1 MAEGGVTEKTLALPR
16 PCMRAQPESRLG
28 APSWDT
34 GPGHQ
39 ATVGGAGREGR
50 GGGAVQ
56 PPGQSAPSSSFLR
69 GVGRRWGA
77 TLRRVAISTKCQE
90 VCLPA
95 SGLCVQSSE
104 LFIRPSRAQH
114 RRGRQEPRGTARLH
128 LSLSRPQH
136 QTTTVTSLEPPPPPP
151 PPHTHTH
158 TQRWSPSSRE
168 DAQNRCAWRPSPE
181 ACRSPQPP
189 PTKPPTTPLTG
200 WGWCA
205 IAADWKLVLE
215 SGQGAWRRK
224 STQHW
229 REEEGVGG
237 HRVPIEVPSPRC
249 WAGAAVAGHAKQPQS
264 EG

>member
-1 MAEGGVTEKTLALPR
+1 MHACTARVQAGRPLLGHWPWPPGNRGRSWQGGERWGGCSASRAVCALKLFPQRGGTEVGCHSQESCHFHQMSRGVFTRLR
-16 PCMRAQPESRLG
+16 PLCPVLG
-28 APSWDT
+28 AIYKALKST
-34 GPGHQ
+34 AQERAPG
-39 ATVGGAGREGR
+39 APGNGTVASLP
-50 GGGAVQ
+50 Q
-56 PPGQSAPSSSFLR
+56 PPPTSNNHCYQP
-69 GVGRRWGA
+69 GA
-77 TLRRVAISTKCQE
+77 T
-90 VCLPA
+90 
-95 SGLCVQSSE
+95 
-104 LFIRPSRAQH
+104 
-114 RRGRQEPRGTARLH
+114 
-128 LSLSRPQH
+128 
-136 QTTTVTSLEPPPPPP
+136 PPPP